1 MNRKID
7 IVDNNVT
14 YSYSFSF
21 TERELS
27 VQNTYKFNIWSK
39 IRQAYPPKKLFF
51 QFSCKSAKLWS

>member
-39 IRQAYPPKKLFF
+39 IRPKKLFF